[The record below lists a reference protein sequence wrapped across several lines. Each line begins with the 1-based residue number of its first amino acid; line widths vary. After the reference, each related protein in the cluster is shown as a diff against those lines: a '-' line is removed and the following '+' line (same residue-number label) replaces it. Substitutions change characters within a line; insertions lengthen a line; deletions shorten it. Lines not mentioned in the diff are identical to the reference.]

1 MDSQGSLL
9 PARVVLA
16 KVRHG
21 ELHPMVAKL
30 IKGTNKVDG
39 NKTPRTQAVK
49 FSTVSHQPFPNVHVL
64 NQLQPRGSSF
74 ELMNSFKIID
84 LALDCTHSPPVSSQ
98 GEYFHRPS

>member
-1 MDSQGSLL
+1 MDSQGGLL

-21 ELHPMVAKL
+21 ELHPLVAKL

-49 FSTVSHQPFPNVHVL
+49 FSTVSHQPPPSVHDL
-64 NQLQPRGSSF
+64 SQLQPGGSSF

-84 LALDCTHSPPVSSQ
+84 LALDYNHFFLQ
-98 GEYFHRPS
+98 F